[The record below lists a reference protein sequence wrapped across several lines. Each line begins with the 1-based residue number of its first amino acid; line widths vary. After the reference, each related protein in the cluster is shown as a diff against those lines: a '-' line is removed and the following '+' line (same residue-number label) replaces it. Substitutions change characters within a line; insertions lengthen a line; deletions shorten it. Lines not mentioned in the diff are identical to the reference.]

1 MLGFTTFSIMKVMH
15 GKDGKPNG
23 ITKEEAIEILIE
35 RRKKEQLR
43 KNQASNVPEAV
54 VKARKS

>member
-1 MLGFTTFSIMKVMH
+1 MFSMFRIMREMH
-15 GKDGKPNG
+15 DKNGKPNG